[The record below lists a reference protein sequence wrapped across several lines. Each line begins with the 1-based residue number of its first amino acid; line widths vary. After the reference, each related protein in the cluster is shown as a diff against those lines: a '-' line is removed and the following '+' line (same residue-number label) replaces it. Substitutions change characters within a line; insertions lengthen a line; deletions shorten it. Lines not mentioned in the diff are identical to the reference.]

1 MTILNKKHRQYS
13 SFFLKRIDYIDYIC
27 KTDCWC
33 LKCNPTRDSNQKKM
47 SVKIQTVIT
56 TPVGNVQVADITH
69 RLRACVIALRD
80 VKDERG

>member
-1 MTILNKKHRQYS
+1 
-13 SFFLKRIDYIDYIC
+13 
-27 KTDCWC
+27 
-33 LKCNPTRDSNQKKM
+33 M

-80 VKDERG
+80 VKDERGWEFD